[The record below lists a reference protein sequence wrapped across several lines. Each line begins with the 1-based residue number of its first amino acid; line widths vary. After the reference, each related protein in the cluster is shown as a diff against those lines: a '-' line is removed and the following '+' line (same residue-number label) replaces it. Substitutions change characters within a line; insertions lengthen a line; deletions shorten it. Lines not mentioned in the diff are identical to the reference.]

1 MQKLLLVD
9 DGPLN
14 LALLH
19 AHLDTCG
26 YELLDAT
33 TGEEALEIAARTK
46 PDLVLL
52 DVRMPGIGGFET
64 CRRLKR
70 MVADR
75 AEFLPIVLLTAHDDA
90 TARRQGLEAGANDFL
105 GKPFDPI
112 ELTLRIHNLLALRES
127 HQTIE
132 RKRDAPASLVNNLKS
147 PASAILANLELMIKG
162 GPQTLGNA
170 AMMKPLNDARE
181 ECRQLLR
188 LLAEAAP
195 PSARPGHAI

>member
-1 MQKLLLVD
+1 MQKILLVD

-19 AHLDTCG
+19 AQLDTCG

-33 TGEEALEIAARTK
+33 TGEAALELAARVP

-70 MVADR
+70 AADAR
-75 AEFLPIVLLTAHDDA
+75 AEFLPIVLLTAHDEPA
-90 TARRQGLEAGANDFL
+90 ARRQGLDAGANDFL

-112 ELTLRIHNLLALRES
+112 ELTLRIHNLLALRS
-127 HQTIE
+127 SYQAVE
-132 RKRDAPASLVNNLKS
+132 RNQATALVNDLKHPASS
-147 PASAILANLELMIKG
+147 ILANLELVLESA
-162 GPQTLGNA
+162 PLADTT
-170 AMMKPLNDARE
+170 MMKPLNDARE
-181 ECRQLLR
+181 DCRRMLR
-188 LLAEAAP
+188 LLAEATP
-195 PSARPGHAI
+195 QNGTPSLSAG